1 MKKQSTAAIS
11 KRAVTLT
18 LAAFL
23 LFGFT
28 SNANVLPDSA
38 TPKGPE
44 IAYQGLQD
52 KNLVFNVNYNNETG
66 EPSQLMVKNEE
77 NVILYFKEY
86 KDKLVNTKILFTDVP
101 ENCKLTFSI
110 KTGKKEVSHA
120 FEINTQIKTVEEFVV
135 KGL

>member
-23 LFGFT
+23 LLGFKST
-28 SNANVLPDSA
+28 ASLLPDSTTLKA
-38 TPKGPE
+38 PE
-44 IAYQGLQD
+44 IVYQGLQD
-52 KNLVFNVNYNNETG
+52 KNLVFNVNYINETG
-66 EPSQLMVKNEE
+66 EPFQLIVKNEE
-77 NVILYFKEY
+77 NMVLYFKEY
-86 KDKLVNTKILFTDVP
+86 KDKLVNSRILFTEVP

-110 KTGKKEVSHA
+110 KTGKREVSQA
-120 FEINTQIKTVEEFVV
+120 FEINTRIKTVEEFVV